1 MKNELTIKKLNKAY
15 YKRLKTLNKD
25 FFKVNSTGLELFGMY
40 LSYLRDKLI
49 IESPTENTSKIATII
64 TAIAEFKAY
73 EKSTDSQ
80 KVFHWNMNL
89 HYISLS
95 YRKSKEIKPIHP
107 TNIRSFYFF
116 PYSYSLTIFLNTS
129 PLSA

>member
-49 IESPTENTSKIATII
+49 IESATDNAAKIATII
-64 TAIAEFKAY
+64 TAIAEFTAY
-73 EKSTDSQ
+73 ERTTDAQ
-80 KVFHWNMNL
+80 KAFHWNNFC
-89 HYISLS
+89 
-95 YRKSKEIKPIHP
+95 EILKY
-107 TNIRSFYFF
+107 NMEEWLEFNDSV
-116 PYSYSLTIFLNTS
+116 
-129 PLSA
+129 